1 MTDKI
6 ATSATAT
13 PSNDKPAD
21 AAKDAPAV
29 GAPAVQPVKSPDT
42 VQPAPK
48 A

>member
-6 ATSATAT
+6 AASTTAM

-21 AAKDAPAV
+21 AAKDAPKIGTPTV
-29 GAPAVQPVKSPDT
+29 GPVKSPDA